1 MPYHLGERS
10 RRNLR
15 DVNPDLVAVVEMAI
29 RISKVDFTVIEGRR
43 TLARQKQL
51 LKSGATRTLRS
62 RHLTGHAVDLAP
74 WVDGAIRWDWPLFYP
89 IARAMKQAAKDQN
102 VALRW
107 GGDWKRFRDGP
118 HFQLKWKYYPA

>member
-29 RISKVDFTVIEGRR
+29 RISTVDFTVIEGRR

-51 LKSGATRTLRS
+51 LRSGATRTLRS

-74 WVDGAIRWDWPLFYP
+74 WVGGTIRWDWPLFPP
-89 IARAMKQAAKDQN
+89 IARAMIQAAKDQN
-102 VALRW
+102 IALRW